1 MHAQELATE
10 LGQPGAEQL
19 LRHGRL
25 ARLAYTGRDGFPR
38 VVPSGFLWDG
48 ERVFL
53 CTAVTAPKVKA
64 LAEHPNVALT
74 IDTDDP
80 AARQLLIRGPA
91 DTEIVDGIPPEYLA
105 AAAKSMSAAELP
117 PFEAQVRAMYKQMA
131 RIAVRPEWAR
141 FYDFGAG
148 RLPAFLQKLAAQ
160 VQG

>member
-1 MHAQELATE
+1 MRYGL
-10 LGQPGAEQL
+10 
-19 LRHGRL
+19 
-25 ARLAYTGRDGFPR
+25 
-38 VVPSGFLWDG
+38 S
-48 ERVFL
+48 VFL
-53 CTAVTAPKVKA
+53 ALSPTLFAQNPELNSPLGREFRSLPDEKGAVAAAEKA

-131 RIAVRPEWAR
+131 RIAVRPDWAR

-148 RLPAFLQKLAAQ
+148 RLPAFLQQLAAQ